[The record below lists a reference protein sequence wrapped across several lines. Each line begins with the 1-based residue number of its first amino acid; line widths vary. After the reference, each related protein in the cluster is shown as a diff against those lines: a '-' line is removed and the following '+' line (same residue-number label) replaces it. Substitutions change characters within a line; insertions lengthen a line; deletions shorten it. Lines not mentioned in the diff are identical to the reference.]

1 MCANLLA
8 MLFYLSAILDLFLPR
23 ECLACGCRLGL
34 RERHLCLA
42 CAADVPYTYHWLSAH
57 NPLADRFNAVLERH
71 RPADERMDYAY
82 AAALM
87 HYKGPY
93 RAIPRALKY
102 HGDLAAG
109 RFFGGLL
116 GRRLASAP
124 HFADVDLIIPVPLHW
139 TRRRSR
145 GYNQAEIIAQ
155 AICDAFCHSLK
166 TGGVCS
172 CHSERSEGA
181 SYCHSEETEGRR
193 KDLTSFV
200 QCRSDILLR
209 ARRTRTQTKLTI
221 EQKARN
227 VASAFQV
234 SFAPSHQDASFP
246 LRLDAF
252 RHLLL
257 DALRHPLPDVF
268 CRPLLDALRHFRLD
282 ALRHPRLDRE
292 SPQEALAHA
301 RHILLVDDTF
311 TTGAT
316 LYACYAALRP
326 YTSARISIATLAA
339 VEGTPSS
346 GP

>member
-8 MLFYLSAILDLFLPR
+8 MLFYLRAILDLFLPR

-155 AICDAFCHSLK
+155 AICEAF
-166 TGGVCS
+166 
-172 CHSERSEGA
+172 
-181 SYCHSEETEGRR
+181 CHSEETEGRR
-193 KDLTSFV
+193 KNLTSFV

-268 CRPLLDALRHFRLD
+268 CRPLLDALRHFRPD

-292 SPQEALAHA
+292 SPQEALARA

>member
-1 MCANLLA
+1 

-166 TGGVCS
+166 TGG
-172 CHSERSEGA
+172 
-181 SYCHSEETEGRR
+181 RR
-193 KDLTSFV
+193 KNLTSFV

-234 SFAPSHQDASFP
+234 SFAPIHRDASS
-246 LRLDAF
+246 
-252 RHLLL
+252 
-257 DALRHPLPDVF
+257 HP
-268 CRPLLDALRHFRLD
+268 RLD

-292 SPQEALAHA
+292 SPQEALARA

>member
-8 MLFYLSAILDLFLPR
+8 MLFYLRAILDLFLPR

-42 CAADVPYTYHWLSAH
+42 CAADVPYTYYWLSAH

-155 AICDAFCHSLK
+155 AICDAFCHSEDLN
-166 TGGVCS
+166 GVSS
-172 CHSERSEGA
+172 CHSD
-181 SYCHSEETEGRR
+181 ETEGRR
-193 KDLTSFV
+193 KNLTSFV

-234 SFAPSHQDASFP
+234 SFALIHRDASSHP
-246 LRLDAF
+246 RLDAF
-252 RHLLL
+252 
-257 DALRHPLPDVF
+257 
-268 CRPLLDALRHFRLD
+268 
-282 ALRHPRLDRE
+282 RHPRLDRE
-292 SPQEALAHA
+292 SPQEALARA

>member
-1 MCANLLA
+1 MP
-8 MLFYLSAILDLFLPR
+8 FYLRAILDLFLPR

-34 RERHLCLA
+34 PERHLCLA

-82 AAALM
+82 AVALM
-87 HYKGPY
+87 HYKGPC

-109 RFFGGLL
+109 RFYGGLL

-145 GYNQAEIIAQ
+145 GYNQAEILAQ
-155 AICDAFCHSLK
+155 AICDAFCHSEESE
-166 TGGVCS
+166 GVC
-172 CHSERSEGA
+172 
-181 SYCHSEETEGRR
+181 YCHSEETEGRR
-193 KDLTSFV
+193 KNLPSSV
-200 QCRSDILLR
+200 QCRTDILFR
-209 ARRTRTQTKLTI
+209 ARRTRTQTKLTV

-234 SFAPSHQDASFP
+234 SFAPSRRDATPHPQHDQTPHP
-246 LRLDAF
+246 LLDA
-252 RHLLL
+252 LLRPWL
-257 DALRHPLPDVF
+257 DALRHSRLDVF
-268 CRPLLDALRHFRLD
+268 RHS
-282 ALRHPRLDRE
+282 RLDRE
-292 SPQEALAHA
+292 SPQETLARA
-301 RHILLVDDTF
+301 RHILIVDDTF

-346 GP
+346 SP

>member
-1 MCANLLA
+1 MP
-8 MLFYLSAILDLFLPR
+8 FYLRAILDLFLPR

-82 AAALM
+82 AVALM
-87 HYKGPY
+87 HYKGPC

-109 RFFGGLL
+109 RFYGGLL

-145 GYNQAEIIAQ
+145 GYNQAEILAQ
-155 AICDAFCHSLK
+155 AICDAFCHS
-166 TGGVCS
+166 
-172 CHSERSEGA
+172 
-181 SYCHSEETEGRR
+181 EETEGRR
-193 KDLTSFV
+193 KNLPSSV
-200 QCRSDILLR
+200 QCRTDILFR
-209 ARRTRTQTKLTI
+209 ARRTRTQTKLTV

-234 SFAPSHQDASFP
+234 SFAPSRRDATSHPQHDQTPHP
-246 LRLDAF
+246 LLDA
-252 RHLLL
+252 LLRPWL
-257 DALRHPLPDVF
+257 DALRHSRLDVF
-268 CRPLLDALRHFRLD
+268 RHS
-282 ALRHPRLDRE
+282 RLDRE
-292 SPQEALAHA
+292 SPQETLARA
-301 RHILLVDDTF
+301 RHILIVDDTF